1 MDESPTEPP
10 VEPIGASDESDD
22 ELDDEARGWQAI
34 DAALERIYGETKP
47 FHWGTLLKWSL
58 GGRDPLDGLSVY
70 ARTEPVPHW
79 HYVSYGMSELYG
91 KGEDSDPEESGWGFE
106 FTFRLVRDPAEE
118 TPPVWAANLLQN
130 LGRYVFSSG
139 NHFEAGHHMDANGPI
154 AADRADSEIQAVVF
168 ATDPELGVISTP
180 HGRLRFLQV
189 VGLAREEYEAARG
202 WNAAAML
209 EILEPKI
216 PLFVTD
222 IDRGSLLADPEVAA
236 AVQAGVEREGSSSGM
251 LYVTT
256 ADWTDEPD
264 GTTVLRL
271 GALQA
276 PMIRQSLSGR
286 LPYGRELYLVAGET
300 MLCFEPAEALS
311 VARDNGALTIGVP
324 DGALD
329 GLLGA
334 IRSEAGRVPV
344 PSLPGLAVEIV
355 QTRMRDQYGNET
367 GEVIG

>member
-1 MDESPTEPP
+1 MDETPTEPP
-10 VEPIGASDESDD
+10 VEPFGPED
-22 ELDDEARGWQAI
+22 ELDDEAPGWQAI
-34 DAALERIYGETKP
+34 NGALERIYGDTKP
-47 FHWGTLLKWSL
+47 YHWGTLLKWSL
-58 GGRDPLDGLSVY
+58 GGRDPLDGISVH

-79 HYVSYGMSELYG
+79 HYISYGMSELYG
-91 KGEDSDPEESGWGFE
+91 KAEDGDPEESGWGFE
-106 FTFRLVRDPAEE
+106 FTFRLARDPAEE

-168 ATDPELGVISTP
+168 ATDPELGAISTP
-180 HGRLRFLQV
+180 NGRLEFLQV
-189 VGLAREEYEAARG
+189 VGLAREEYEAARQ
-202 WNAAAML
+202 WNAGSML
-209 EILEPKI
+209 EILEPRI

-256 ADWTDEPD
+256 AGWADEPD

-286 LPYGRELYLVAGET
+286 LPYGRELYVVADDMT
-300 MLCFEPAEALS
+300 LCFEPADGFSL
-311 VARDNGALTIGVP
+311 ARENGVLKIGVP
-324 DGALD
+324 EGALD

-334 IRSEAGRVPV
+334 IRSESGRTPV

-355 QTRMRDQYGNET
+355 PTRMRDQYGNET